1 MQFFSLS
8 KMKSYEL
15 RTQSKEQLVS
25 HLAELKKDLL
35 QTRVQK
41 VSGGNAPKFAKLG
54 ELRKQIARTL
64 TISNELQ
71 RTHLKLFYKGKK
83 YVPLD
88 LRPKLTRAIRRR
100 MTKEQL
106 QKKTLKQ
113 TKKDMHFPMRKYAVK
128 Q

>member
-1 MQFFSLS
+1 
-8 KMKSYEL
+8 MKSFEL
-15 RTQSKEQLVS
+15 RQESKEQLAA
-25 HLAELKKDLL
+25 HLQELKKELL

-64 TISNELQ
+64 TISNQLQ
-71 RTHLKLFYKGKK
+71 RTHLKLFYKDKK

-100 MTKEQL
+100 MTKQQL
-106 QKKTLKQ
+106 SKKTLKQ
-113 TKKDMHFPMRKYAVK
+113 TKRDIHFPMKKYAVK